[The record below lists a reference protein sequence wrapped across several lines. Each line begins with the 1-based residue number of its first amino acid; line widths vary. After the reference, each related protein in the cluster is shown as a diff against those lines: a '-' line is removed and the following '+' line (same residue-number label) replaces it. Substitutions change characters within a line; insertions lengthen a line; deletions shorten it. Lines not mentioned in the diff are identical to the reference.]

1 MGIAMVIHIYNLISK
16 TVGQIHFTL
25 DGDVPWVGL
34 YQVFSKGYGPVIFL
48 FLIILIFWVGSKS

>member
-1 MGIAMVIHIYNLISK
+1 MVIHIYNLISK

-34 YQVFSKGYGPVIFL
+34 YQVFSKGYGSVIFL